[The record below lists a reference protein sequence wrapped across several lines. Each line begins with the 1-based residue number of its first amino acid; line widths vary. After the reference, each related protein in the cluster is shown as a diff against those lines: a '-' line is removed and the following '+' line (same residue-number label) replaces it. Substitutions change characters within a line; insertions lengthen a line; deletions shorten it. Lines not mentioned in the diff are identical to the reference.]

1 MDNFI
6 KIILKKVI
14 PLTLIASFSVAADT
28 KAIDEAVK
36 RYYAGFPD
44 EAISMMEPLALS
56 GEVEAQYLLGNIL
69 YGLSKTRNF
78 KDIDVPIKWYKM
90 AAGQD
95 SAAANYAL
103 GVIFYNKWS
112 KSGDKNEAATAIV
125 YYQKAA
131 ELGYKKAQVP
141 LNRIK
146 SRSGISHQEAAALL
160 KEQGP
165 TPIPESESRVQASKN
180 ETGNLVSNDTQT
192 SVNKSPAEIKM
203 DKNNESVAESKVT
216 FGNSNQITQTADKAD
231 DGITITVTLADIAS
245 QCQNYTETGFDLYAE
260 TIKGALFSG
269 KATII
274 KFGPDSSKSGN
285 YAVSLTNNKFGI
297 VVFLDLH
304 DVPKDVAVRFEEGD
318 IFGVRGIVV
327 DSKAVGSNCAVSLI
341 SQTVKG

>member
-14 PLTLIASFSVAADT
+14 PLALIASFSVAADT
-28 KAIDEAVK
+28 KTIDEAVK

-44 EAISMMEPLALS
+44 EAISMMKPLALS
-56 GEVEAQYLLGNIL
+56 GDVNAQYLLGNIL
-69 YGLSKTRNF
+69 YGLSKTKNF
-78 KDIDVPIKWYKM
+78 SDLDGPIKWYRM
-90 AAGQD
+90 AAEQD

-103 GVIFYNKWS
+103 GVIFYNKWRES
-112 KSGDKNEAATAIV
+112 RDKKEAATAII

-146 SRSGISHQEAAALL
+146 SQSGISHQEAVALV
-160 KEQGP
+160 KAQGTMP
-165 TPIPESESRVQASKN
+165 TPESESGVQASKN
-180 ETGNLVSNDTQT
+180 ETGNLASIDTQT
-192 SVNKSPAEIKM
+192 PINKSPAKIQM
-203 DKNNESVAESKVT
+203 DKYNEPVAASKTTLGDTNQVT
-216 FGNSNQITQTADKAD
+216 QAADRAD

-274 KFGPDSSKSGN
+274 KFGPDSSKTGN
-285 YAVSLTNNKFGI
+285 YSVSLTNSKFGI

-304 DVPKDVAVRFEEGD
+304 DVPKEVAVRFEEAD
-318 IFGVRGIVV
+318 KFGVRGLVI

-341 SQTVKG
+341 YQPVKG